1 MDQVAEPAEVRSGHS
16 EYILRAQLTELT
28 GGLDVGCEQKVD
40 PRTVTQANEMRE
52 LPFNERWEG
61 N

>member
-1 MDQVAEPAEVRSGHS
+1 MRSGHS
-16 EYILRAQLTELT
+16 EYILKAQLTELT
-28 GGLDVGCEQKVD
+28 GGLDVGCERKVD